1 MAHPI
6 TFVPQKHDPRKEL
19 MERVEAAPHEHAE
32 ALLMAWEILQ
42 TAHDKGMLDLAKGLI
57 GGKDIITGKLADA
70 ANTPEVIA
78 GIRNG
83 MSAARVLASLDPDML
98 QRMAKALDE
107 ASREKLET
115 ENQAAMHGSASVG
128 YRNEERSKPPSLWA
142 LMKMA
147 LSEDVRSGLAYSLTI
162 VAALGRA
169 TKSKH

>member
-32 ALLMAWEILQ
+32 ALLMAWDLLQ

-83 MSAARVLASLDPDML
+83 MAAARILASFDPDML
-98 QRMAKALDE
+98 QRMAKSLDDAAE
-107 ASREKLET
+107 EKLKA
-115 ENQAAMHGSASVG
+115 ENEAAMHGSASVAH
-128 YRNEERSKPPSLWA
+128 RNEERGKTPGLWSL
-142 LMKMA
+142 LKMA
-147 LSEDVRSGLAYSLTI
+147 FSKDVRSGLAYGLTI
-162 VAALGRA
+162 MAALGRA
-169 TKSKH
+169 QTKE

>member
-32 ALLMAWEILQ
+32 ALLMAWEVLQ

-57 GGKDIITGKLADA
+57 GGKDVITGKLAEA

-83 MSAARVLASLDPDML
+83 MAMARVLGSIDPDML
-98 QRMAKALDE
+98 QRMAKALDQAAE
-107 ASREKLET
+107 EKLKA
-115 ENQAAMHGSASVG
+115 ENEAALHGSASVG
-128 YRNEERSKPPSLWA
+128 HRNEERSKAPGVWT

-147 LSEDVRSGLAYSLTI
+147 FSKDVRSGLAYGLTI
-162 VAALGRA
+162 MAALGRA
-169 TKSKH
+169 QKE